1 MFPSHHRHPAST
13 GTPPAD
19 RFRVTT
25 TPLPDRTVVLRLS
38 GEATVDQRKP
48 LRDALRTAVGDD
60 PALLV
65 IDLSA
70 LGFCDATLLNA
81 LLETRLI
88 AGTAEVPLVLAGPPA
103 QARRL
108 LRLTG
113 TDALLD
119 LRPSL
124 DAALPT
130 GGAGPDR

>member
-1 MFPSHHRHPAST
+1 MFPSQQSRPGST
-13 GTPPAD
+13 GPPAAD

-38 GEATVDQRKP
+38 GEATPDHRKP
-48 LRDALRTAVGDD
+48 LRDALRTAVRED

-65 IDLSA
+65 IDLSTI
-70 LGFCDATLLNA
+70 GFCDATILNA

-88 AGTAEVPLVLAGPPA
+88 ADTAEVPLVLAGPPA

-108 LRLTG
+108 LKLTG

-119 LRPSL
+119 LRPSV
-124 DAALPT
+124 DAALPPDA
-130 GGAGPDR
+130 AGRTP